1 MSSAKSYKLSKIDV
15 LIGDKKVDIREL
27 VSEFNWFES
36 IDSSFIRCDFVILD
50 TVQFDDNLLGSEII
64 HITFESTTEK
74 KSRIQHT
81 LQIYKIGSIVKQE
94 RAKQY
99 ILHCSSPEI
108 YENEANRAFGQFG
121 PVSGK
126 TDIVKRM
133 VKDHLNSSKKTHIEA
148 HTNINVLSP
157 NWRPVDLIS
166 YMSDKV
172 SRTKAGS
179 RQSGKGKKQSGFLFY
194 ENRDG
199 WNFKS
204 MDLLCEQE
212 SIAKY
217 TYAQAN
223 VGQYNPGTNFYQI
236 EQVIYPERANQLDKL
251 RQGVYKQCTYGIVMA
266 QLTDS
271 YMPNAG
277 ATSSTTFDEWVKL
290 NVPYT
295 ANDGSAGSLNNE
307 QLLTL
312 YNASKD
318 LDITFNNAGND
329 TSFTWKP
336 KSFDEYNANL
346 TERQLA
352 NKDKTGKP
360 SGTIS
365 GPMVSNLLKT
375 FAKASKLHDGLPYRK
390 EHINAYINLYPT
402 RTKFKIL
409 PGFNNQTANA
419 PKGGAD
425 DADESVLTAATYS
438 AARWSLLNTHSLT
451 IKVPGNTKLK
461 AGCVITVNLPSSKQE
476 SKKNVARDQTYSG
489 KYLVKGLRHT
499 YKKQGIT
506 TELYLCRGSLPVTKN

>member
-1 MSSAKSYKLSKIDV
+1 MSSAKSYKLSKIDI

-36 IDSSFIRCDFVILD
+36 IDSSFIRCDFTILD
-50 TVQFDDNLLGSEII
+50 TVQFDDNILGSEIV

-94 RAKQY
+94 RAKLY
-99 ILHCSSPEI
+99 ILHCASPEI

-121 PVSGK
+121 PISGK

-133 VKDHLNSSKKTHIEA
+133 LKDHLNSSKKTHIEA
-148 HTNINVLSP
+148 HTNVNVLSP

-179 RQSGKGKKQSGFLFY
+179 RQSGKGKKQSGFLFW

-204 MDLLCEQE
+204 MDLLCEQD

-251 RQGVYKQCTYGIVMA
+251 RQGAYKQCTYGIVMA

-277 ATSSTTFDEWVKL
+277 ASSSTSFDEYIKL
-290 NVPYT
+290 NKPYT
-295 ANDGSAGSLNNE
+295 ANDGSAGSLSNE
-307 QLLTL
+307 QLREL
-312 YNASKD
+312 YDSSGD
-318 LDITFNNAGND
+318 STFNNAGND

-336 KSFDEYNANL
+336 KSSGSKDNL
-346 TERQLA
+346 TEKQLA

-365 GPMVSNLLKT
+365 GPMVSNLKQT
-375 FAKASKLHDGLPYRK
+375 FAKASKLHDGLPYRE
-390 EHINAYINLYPT
+390 EHLDFYTGLYPT

-425 DADESVLTAATYS
+425 DADESILTAATYS
-438 AARWSLLNTHSLT
+438 AARWALLNTHTLT
-451 IKVPGNTKLK
+451 IRVPGNTKLK
-461 AGCVITVNLPSSKQE
+461 AGCVVTVNLPSSKQE

>member
-1 MSSAKSYKLSKIDV
+1 MSKSYKLSKIDV

-36 IDSSFIRCDFVILD
+36 IDSSFIRCDFTILD
-50 TVQFDDNLLGSEII
+50 TVQFDDNILGSEIV

-94 RAKQY
+94 RAKLY

-290 NVPYT
+290 NKPYT
-295 ANDGSAGSLNNE
+295 ANDGSAGSLSNE
-307 QLLTL
+307 QLQEL
-312 YNASKD
+312 YNSSGD
-318 LDITFNNAGND
+318 STFNNAGND

-336 KSFDEYNANL
+336 KSQGSKDNL
-346 TERQLA
+346 TEKQLA

-365 GPMVSNLLKT
+365 GPMVSNLKQT
-375 FAKASKLHDGLPYRK
+375 FAKASKLHDGLPYRE
-390 EHINAYINLYPT
+390 EHLDFYTDLYPT

-438 AARWSLLNTHSLT
+438 AARWSLLNTHTLT
-451 IKVPGNTKLK
+451 IRVPGNTKLY
-461 AGCVITVNLPSSKQE
+461 AGCVVTVNLPSSKQE

>member
-36 IDSSFIRCDFVILD
+36 IDSSFIRCDFTILD
-50 TVQFDDNLLGSEII
+50 TVQFDDNLLGSEIV

-94 RAKQY
+94 RAKLY

-290 NVPYT
+290 NKPYT
-295 ANDGSAGSLNNE
+295 ANDGSAGSLSNE
-307 QLLTL
+307 QLQEL
-312 YNASKD
+312 YNSSGD
-318 LDITFNNAGND
+318 STFNNAGND

-336 KSFDEYNANL
+336 KSQGSKDNL
-346 TERQLA
+346 TEKQLA

-365 GPMVSNLLKT
+365 GPMVSNLKQT
-375 FAKASKLHDGLPYRK
+375 FAKASKLHDGLPYRE
-390 EHINAYINLYPT
+390 EHLDFYTDLYPT

-438 AARWSLLNTHSLT
+438 AARWSLLNTHTLT
-451 IKVPGNTKLK
+451 IRVPGNTKLY
-461 AGCVITVNLPSSKQE
+461 AGCVVTVNLPSSKQE

>member
-1 MSSAKSYKLSKIDV
+1 MSTAKSYKLSKIDV

-50 TVQFDDNLLGSEII
+50 TVQFDDNILGSEII

-148 HTNINVLSP
+148 HTNVNVLSP

-179 RQSGKGKKQSGFLFY
+179 RQSGKGKKQSGFLFW

-204 MDLLCEQE
+204 MDLLCEQD

-251 RQGVYKQCTYGIVMA
+251 RQGAYKQCTYGIVMA

-277 ATSSTTFDEWVKL
+277 ASSSTSFDEYIKL
-290 NVPYT
+290 NKPYT
-295 ANDGSAGSLNNE
+295 ANDGSAGSLSNE
-307 QLLTL
+307 QLREL
-312 YNASKD
+312 YDSSGD
-318 LDITFNNAGND
+318 STFNNAGND

-336 KSFDEYNANL
+336 KSSGSKDNL
-346 TERQLA
+346 TEKQLA

-365 GPMVSNLLKT
+365 GPMVSNLKQT
-375 FAKASKLHDGLPYRK
+375 FAKASKLHDGLPYRE
-390 EHINAYINLYPT
+390 EHLDFYTGLYPT

-425 DADESVLTAATYS
+425 DADESILTAATYS
-438 AARWSLLNTHSLT
+438 AARWALLNTHTLT
-451 IKVPGNTKLK
+451 IRVPGNTKLK
-461 AGCVITVNLPSSKQE
+461 AGCVVTVNLPSSKQE

>member
-1 MSSAKSYKLSKIDV
+1 MSTAKSYKLSKIDV

-50 TVQFDDNLLGSEII
+50 TVQFDDNILGSEII

-223 VGQYNPGTNFYQI
+223 VGQNNPVTNFYQI
-236 EQVIYPERANQLDKL
+236 ESVIYPERANQLDKL
-251 RQGVYKQCTYGIVMA
+251 RQGAYKQCTYGIVMA

-277 ATSSTTFDEWVKL
+277 ASSSTTFDEWVKL

-295 ANDGSAGSLNNE
+295 ANDLSL
-307 QLLTL
+307 
-312 YNASKD
+312 
-318 LDITFNNAGND
+318 I
-329 TSFTWKP
+329 
-336 KSFDEYNANL
+336 
-346 TERQLA
+346 
-352 NKDKTGKP
+352 
-360 SGTIS
+360 
-365 GPMVSNLLKT
+365 
-375 FAKASKLHDGLPYRK
+375 
-390 EHINAYINLYPT
+390 HI
-402 RTKFKIL
+402 
-409 PGFNNQTANA
+409 
-419 PKGGAD
+419 
-425 DADESVLTAATYS
+425 
-438 AARWSLLNTHSLT
+438 
-451 IKVPGNTKLK
+451 
-461 AGCVITVNLPSSKQE
+461 
-476 SKKNVARDQTYSG
+476 
-489 KYLVKGLRHT
+489 
-499 YKKQGIT
+499 
-506 TELYLCRGSLPVTKN
+506 

>member
-1 MSSAKSYKLSKIDV
+1 
-15 LIGDKKVDIREL
+15 
-27 VSEFNWFES
+27 
-36 IDSSFIRCDFVILD
+36 
-50 TVQFDDNLLGSEII
+50 
-64 HITFESTTEK
+64 
-74 KSRIQHT
+74 
-81 LQIYKIGSIVKQE
+81 
-94 RAKQY
+94 
-99 ILHCSSPEI
+99 
-108 YENEANRAFGQFG
+108 
-121 PVSGK
+121 
-126 TDIVKRM
+126 
-133 VKDHLNSSKKTHIEA
+133 
-148 HTNINVLSP
+148 
-157 NWRPVDLIS
+157 
-166 YMSDKV
+166 
-172 SRTKAGS
+172 
-179 RQSGKGKKQSGFLFY
+179 
-194 ENRDG
+194 
-199 WNFKS
+199 
-204 MDLLCEQE
+204 
-212 SIAKY
+212 
-217 TYAQAN
+217 
-223 VGQYNPGTNFYQI
+223 
-236 EQVIYPERANQLDKL
+236 
-251 RQGVYKQCTYGIVMA
+251 MA

-318 LDITFNNAGND
+318 LDITFNNAGSD

-336 KSFDEYNANL
+336 KSLGSKDNL

-365 GPMVSNLLKT
+365 GPMVSNLKQT
-375 FAKASKLHDGLPYRK
+375 FAKASKLHDGLPYRE
-390 EHINAYINLYPT
+390 EHLDFYTDLYPT

-438 AARWSLLNTHSLT
+438 AARWSLLNTHTLT
-451 IKVPGNTKLK
+451 IKVPGNTKLY
-461 AGCVITVNLPSSKQE
+461 AGCVVTVNLPSSKQE

>member
-36 IDSSFIRCDFVILD
+36 IDSSFIRCDFTILD
-50 TVQFDDNLLGSEII
+50 TVQFDDNLLGSEIV

-94 RAKQY
+94 RAKLY

-290 NVPYT
+290 NKPYT
-295 ANDGSAGSLNNE
+295 ANDGSAGSLSNE
-307 QLLTL
+307 QLQEL
-312 YNASKD
+312 YNSSGD
-318 LDITFNNAGND
+318 STFNNAGND

-336 KSFDEYNANL
+336 KSQGSKDNL
-346 TERQLA
+346 TEKQLA

-365 GPMVSNLLKT
+365 GPMVSNLKQT
-375 FAKASKLHDGLPYRK
+375 FAKASKLHDGLPYRE
-390 EHINAYINLYPT
+390 EHLDFYTDLYPT

-438 AARWSLLNTHSLT
+438 AARWSLLNTHTLT
-451 IKVPGNTKLK
+451 IKVPGNTKLY
-461 AGCVITVNLPSSKQE
+461 AGCVVTVNLPSSKQE

>member
-36 IDSSFIRCDFVILD
+36 IDSSFIRCDFTILD
-50 TVQFDDNLLGSEII
+50 TVQFDDNLLGSEIV

-94 RAKQY
+94 RAKLY

-290 NVPYT
+290 NKPYT
-295 ANDGSAGSLNNE
+295 ANDGSAGSLSNE
-307 QLLTL
+307 QLQEL
-312 YNASKD
+312 YNSSGD
-318 LDITFNNAGND
+318 STFNNAGND

-336 KSFDEYNANL
+336 KSQGSKDNL
-346 TERQLA
+346 TEKQLA

-365 GPMVSNLLKT
+365 GPMVSNLKQT
-375 FAKASKLHDGLPYRK
+375 FAKASKLHDGLPYRE
-390 EHINAYINLYPT
+390 EHLDFYTDLYPT

-438 AARWSLLNTHSLT
+438 AARWSLLNTHTLT
-451 IKVPGNTKLK
+451 IRVPGNTKLY
-461 AGCVITVNLPSSKQE
+461 AGCVVTVNLPSSKQE

-499 YKKQGIT
+499 YKKQGLT